1 MHINPKVKTYA
12 GQPARISQVTKG
24 GGRKLYALKTC
35 GGTVATAFDTPA
47 ALQKYANKK
56 LLRLG
61 KHEKRD
67 EEMTMSKTNPMQEVI
82 RDALSPEA
90 VALAASEL
98 LLARCDDEEVD
109 LEVRWFAEQLIDL
122 LGGDEAFSQTCKG
135 IGL

>member
-1 MHINPKVKTYA
+1 
-12 GQPARISQVTKG
+12 
-24 GGRKLYALKTC
+24 
-35 GGTVATAFDTPA
+35 
-47 ALQKYANKK
+47 
-56 LLRLG
+56 
-61 KHEKRD
+61 
-67 EEMTMSKTNPMQEVI
+67 MSKTKSTPMQEAI

-122 LGGDEAFSQTCKG
+122 LGGDEAFSKTCKG

>member
-1 MHINPKVKTYA
+1 
-12 GQPARISQVTKG
+12 
-24 GGRKLYALKTC
+24 
-35 GGTVATAFDTPA
+35 
-47 ALQKYANKK
+47 
-56 LLRLG
+56 
-61 KHEKRD
+61 
-67 EEMTMSKTNPMQEVI
+67 MSKTSPMQKCI

-122 LGGDEAFSQTCKG
+122 LGGQEAWSQTCKE

>member
-1 MHINPKVKTYA
+1 
-12 GQPARISQVTKG
+12 
-24 GGRKLYALKTC
+24 
-35 GGTVATAFDTPA
+35 
-47 ALQKYANKK
+47 
-56 LLRLG
+56 
-61 KHEKRD
+61 
-67 EEMTMSKTNPMQEVI
+67 MSKAKSTPMQEAI

-122 LGGDEAFSQTCKG
+122 LGGQEAWSQTCKG

>member
-1 MHINPKVKTYA
+1 MSNVKRPSET
-12 GQPARISQVTKG
+12 T
-24 GGRKLYALKTC
+24 
-35 GGTVATAFDTPA
+35 
-47 ALQKYANKK
+47 
-56 LLRLG
+56 
-61 KHEKRD
+61 
-67 EEMTMSKTNPMQEVI
+67 PMQDAI

-122 LGGDEAFSQTCKG
+122 LGGQEAFSQTCKS